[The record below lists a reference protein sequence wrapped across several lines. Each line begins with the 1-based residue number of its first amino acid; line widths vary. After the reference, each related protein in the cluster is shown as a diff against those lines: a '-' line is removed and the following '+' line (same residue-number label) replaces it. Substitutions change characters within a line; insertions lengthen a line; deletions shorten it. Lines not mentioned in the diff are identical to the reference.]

1 MTNEKLST
9 GTDEDWL
16 VHRLRWVVLP
26 GHITRRH
33 FHCGQISKLFYMII
47 FSSAL
52 TETFWEVISVPESKA
67 YRYVDTKGEQFVRYT
82 RYKLCRIY
90 PAGYRIDSS
99 NPNPQAFWNCGCQLG
114 KNIFITLSCVL
125 LKNEALVR
133 LQHNLQDFIV
143 RLNFSRYR
151 SLGLQLMDHLLY
163 SFSRTELSN
172 GRTNDANIQREIQ
185 VQWKLRFCFEARR
198 HV

>member
-1 MTNEKLST
+1 MNYSLNKVNDKWKTINGYGWRLACSQVTLGGASRSHNSTTLS
-9 GTDEDWL
+9 L
-16 VHRLRWVVLP
+16 RLDQQVV
-26 GHITRRH
+26 
-33 FHCGQISKLFYMII
+33 YMIF

-151 SLGLQLMDHLLY
+151 SLGL
-163 SFSRTELSN
+163 
-172 GRTNDANIQREIQ
+172 
-185 VQWKLRFCFEARR
+185 
-198 HV
+198 

>member
-1 MTNEKLST
+1 MNYSLNKVNDKWKTINGYGWRLACSQVTLGGASRSHNSTKLS
-9 GTDEDWL
+9 L
-16 VHRLRWVVLP
+16 RLDQQVV
-26 GHITRRH
+26 
-33 FHCGQISKLFYMII
+33 YMIF

-114 KNIFITLSCVL
+114 KNIFIKLSCAL

-133 LQHNLQDFIV
+133 LQHNLQNFIV
-143 RLNFSRYR
+143 RLNFSR
-151 SLGLQLMDHLLY
+151 
-163 SFSRTELSN
+163 
-172 GRTNDANIQREIQ
+172 
-185 VQWKLRFCFEARR
+185 
-198 HV
+198 